1 MLAVQ
6 TVGSFFVASPGVFF
20 DRAWSWRT
28 DRLTDPEGLRH
39 PQEGQEESETIS
51 DVVIRL
57 SGTKIA
63 GLQRRR
69 EKEITTS
76 DGRQLVVRIDQDKFA
91 GAESCVQTAPS
102 VLALD
107 QSDLGG
113 ISKEARAQPL
123 QETTCSV
130 SLLRG
135 KKARLR
141 LYA

>member
-1 MLAVQ
+1 MPGHGEQ
-6 TVGSFFVASPGVFF
+6 TVSLSQKAYDILKKAKKKG
-20 DRAWSWRT
+20 
-28 DRLTDPEGLRH
+28 
-39 PQEGQEESETIS
+39 ETIS

-63 GLQRRR
+63 GLQRRG

-113 ISKEARAQPL
+113 ISKEARNHW
-123 QETTCSV
+123 E
-130 SLLRG
+130 
-135 KKARLR
+135 
-141 LYA
+141 